1 MWYSIICEDKKD
13 SLELRLKTRESHL
26 KRIKSL
32 SENGRI
38 LIAGPNPAIDNEEP
52 GQAGFSGSIIIA
64 EFNSIEEAEKW
75 AKEDPY
81 MVAGVFESINVK
93 PFKKVLP

>member
-1 MWYSIICEDKKD
+1 MWYSIICKDKKN

-38 LIAGPNPAIDNEEP
+38 LIAGPNPVIDNEEP

>member
-38 LIAGPNPAIDNEEP
+38 LIAGPNPVIDNEEP